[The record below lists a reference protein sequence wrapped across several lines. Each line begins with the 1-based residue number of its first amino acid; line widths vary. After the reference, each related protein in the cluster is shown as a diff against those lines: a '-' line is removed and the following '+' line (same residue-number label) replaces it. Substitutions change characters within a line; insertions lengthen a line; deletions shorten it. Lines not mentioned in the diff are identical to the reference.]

1 MSNPSTHYLEL
12 LDSLADLATPD
23 NLLVD
28 GSDTPSI
35 ADIFQAT
42 AIRIKKLFP
51 LSAYAFL
58 LENEEYEFPIYS
70 HYPEHAF
77 HTLQSNIDSWIETG
91 SFSWVLN
98 NNRAHIQQDSE
109 SSPPALL
116 HAINSRGHTIG
127 MFVGHLSKQ
136 TEIDEGKLALLSVI
150 LMNCGK
156 DLEAHKLNIK
166 LKEHNDN
173 LEQLVKKR
181 TQQLEKERDRAE
193 NNAINKS
200 RFLSTMSHEIRTPM
214 NGIIGMA
221 QVLLN
226 TALSEKQKKYVST
239 ISESGLALTSLIND
253 ILDYNKIDA
262 GKLELNHSAFS
273 LKELCNDIVL
283 LFSTH
288 KKNNEVDIQLS
299 GLGDDPH
306 YVIGDQGRI
315 RQIINNLLNN
325 AIKFTEKGLIQITV
339 RHQDIGKKRH
349 LHIAVSDTGV
359 GISAE
364 AQKKLFKP
372 FSQTNTSI
380 AGQYGGTGLGLSI
393 CKKLV
398 ELMNGHIGVSSR
410 PNKGS
415 IFWFEINLERPP
427 IEAIKEIKEKK
438 SVTDKA
444 GQISFSG
451 RILVAE
457 DNQVNQDVIQLMLTP
472 LGLEIHF
479 ANNGL
484 EALDALEK
492 NSYDLILMDC
502 QMPRLGGIEATKIIC
517 EKYDKPQRPPIIA
530 LTANAFASDKMLCKE
545 AGMDGFLSKPIDYN
559 TLVSTLSQWLPASNS
574 TSSHASN
581 MEKKNMPNITLPAND
596 DDIDSTVIGKLTSL
610 APSTFDTLKSNFISN
625 TTNKVCEL
633 KTAVSIK
640 DYEKIEFLA
649 HSLKGSCATF
659 GAKKVALIS
668 ARMEQSAKHC
678 EMEQIESD
686 LPRLTESIDQLKE
699 YFDAIVTA

>member
-1 MSNPSTHYLEL
+1 MSNHSPHYLEL

-23 NLLVD
+23 NVLID
-28 GSDTPSI
+28 NGDTPSI

-58 LENEEYEFPIYS
+58 LENDEYEFPIHS
-70 HYPEHAF
+70 HCPEHAL
-77 HTLQSNIDSWIETG
+77 HTLQSSIDAWIESG
-91 SFSWVLN
+91 SFSWALN
-98 NNRAHIQQDSE
+98 NNRAHIQQDDE
-109 SSPPALL
+109 SSPAALL
-116 HAINSRGHTIG
+116 HSINSRGHAIG
-127 MFVGHLSKQ
+127 MFIGHLANQ
-136 TEIDEGKLALLSVI
+136 TEIDEGRLALLSVI
-150 LMNCGK
+150 LMSCGK
-156 DLEAHKLNIK
+156 DLEAYKLNVE
-166 LKEHNDN
+166 LKKNNDN

-226 TALSEKQKKYVST
+226 TELNDKQKKYVST

-262 GKLELNHSAFS
+262 GKLELNNSIFS
-273 LKELCNDIVL
+273 LQELCNDIVL

-288 KKNNEVDIQLS
+288 KKNNDVDIQVS
-299 GLGDDPH
+299 GLADDPH

-315 RQIINNLLNN
+315 RQIINNLLSN
-325 AIKFTEKGLIQITV
+325 AIKFTEKGIIQITL
-339 RHQDIGKKRH
+339 RHQDIGEKRH

-364 AQKKLFKP
+364 AQKRLFKP

-380 AGQYGGTGLGLSI
+380 ANQYGGTGLGLSI

-415 IFWFEINLERPP
+415 IFWFEINLERPS
-427 IEAIKEIKEKK
+427 IETIKKIKAKRP
-438 SVTDKA
+438 VTEQE
-444 GQISFSG
+444 GQVTFSG
-451 RILVAE
+451 KILVAE
-457 DNQVNQDVIQLMLTP
+457 DNQINQDVIQLMLTP
-472 LGLEIHF
+472 LGLDIHF

-484 EALDALEK
+484 EALEALEN

-502 QMPRLGGIEATKIIC
+502 QMPRLGGIEATKRIC
-517 EKYDKPQRPPIIA
+517 EKYDKSQRPPIIA
-530 LTANAFASDKMLCKE
+530 LTANAFASDKALCTQ
-545 AGMDGFLSKPIDYN
+545 AGMDDFLSKPIDYD
-559 TLVSTLSQWLPASNS
+559 TLVSTLSQWLPAHHA
-574 TSSHASN
+574 TPSHAPN
-581 MEKKNMPNITLPAND
+581 TEKKDMSNTTLPTNN

-610 APSTFDTLKSNFISN
+610 SPSTFDTLKSNFINN

-633 KTAVSIK
+633 ETAISAQ

-659 GAKKVALIS
+659 GAKKVASIS
-668 ARMEQSAKHC
+668 AQMEQSAKHC
-678 EMEQIESD
+678 EMEKIESD
-686 LPRLTESIDQLKE
+686 LPHLTESIDQLKE
-699 YFDAIVTA
+699 YFNTIVTT